1 MGHIGFLWFG
11 NNVAMDKGYA
21 RFINVMSILGII
33 LTFPISVPYLL
44 WKKHKNNK
52 MIKVKN

>member
-1 MGHIGFLWFG
+1 MGQIGWLWFG

-21 RFINVMSILGII
+21 RFIKAMSLIGIV

-44 WKKHKNNK
+44 WKRHKRNK
-52 MIKVKN
+52 VVKPKA